1 MTYTHLSQIERYQIF
16 SLLKEGFSC
25 TQIARNL
32 DRSKSTIS
40 REIKRNTGGRGYPLK
55 QANRLAI
62 ERSLGSRNARRVDPE
77 VLKRA
82 FSFIE
87 KQFSPEQV
95 ASQLPVSHECLY
107 QHIYAQKASGG
118 MLWKSLRC
126 QKKRKKRY
134 AGGSDRRGQIVDR
147 RSIYDRSEDV
157 DHASNVYLLIVLTLF
172 YVKK

>member
-1 MTYTHLSQIERYQIF
+1 M
-16 SLLKEGFSC
+16 KEGFSC

-40 REIKRNTGGRGYPLK
+40 REIKRNTVGCGYRLN

-77 VLKRA
+77 VLKSA
-82 FSFIE
+82 FSYIE

-95 ASQLPVSHECLY
+95 ASQSPVSQECLC

-118 MLWKSLRC
+118 IL
-126 QKKRKKRY
+126 
-134 AGGSDRRGQIVDR
+134 
-147 RSIYDRSEDV
+147 
-157 DHASNVYLLIVLTLF
+157 
-172 YVKK
+172 